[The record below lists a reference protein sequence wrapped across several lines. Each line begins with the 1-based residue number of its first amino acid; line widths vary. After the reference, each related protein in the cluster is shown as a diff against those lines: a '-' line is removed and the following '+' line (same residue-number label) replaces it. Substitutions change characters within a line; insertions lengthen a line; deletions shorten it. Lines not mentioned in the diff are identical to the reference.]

1 MGTVRSRRPGSTAF
15 AVGACVIRTAG
26 VKLIGYVKLVRTT
39 PKSAIGV
46 LYLTTFRWN
55 LTSEETLINV

>member
-1 MGTVRSRRPGSTAF
+1 MAVRSRRPGSTAF

-26 VKLIGYVKLVRTT
+26 VKRIGYVKVVRTT
-39 PKSAIGV
+39 PKSAIRV